1 MSRFDITQAFQ
12 QAARPA
18 APAERT
24 IEAITGDILE
34 AQRKGGEAILTI
46 GNCLIEA
53 KSMLLHGE
61 WLPWLNSKVG
71 YSEKTAQ
78 NFMRL
83 AREFSNPQAL
93 ADLRT
98 LWQAA

>member
-34 AQRKGGEAILTI
+34 AQRKGGEAISVYIRDT
-46 GNCLIEA
+46 G
-53 KSMLLHGE
+53 
-61 WLPWLNSKVG
+61 
-71 YSEKTAQ
+71 T
-78 NFMRL
+78 
-83 AREFSNPQAL
+83 
-93 ADLRT
+93 
-98 LWQAA
+98 

>member
-53 KSMLLHGE
+53 
-61 WLPWLNSKVG
+61 
-71 YSEKTAQ
+71 
-78 NFMRL
+78 
-83 AREFSNPQAL
+83 
-93 ADLRT
+93 
-98 LWQAA
+98 